1 MSAPVRPGGDRPCR
15 SLLYIPG
22 NAPGLIQHCPAYGS
36 DGVLLDLEDAVA
48 LSEKDAARELTARFL
63 ERLDFGDLVVTVR
76 INGAD
81 TPFFE
86 EDLRRIVP
94 LAPHAV
100 RLPKCGGPEDVE
112 AVDRRIGEIERASG
126 LPEGTVAIHAMLET
140 ALGIENAFAV
150 ARSSRRVR
158 AQQPSH
164 QGHGPPEVLRP
175 ADRRDQDLVRQQ
187 WERAVDEEV
196 LPPVVGVHG
205 APGRVQVLRGGPG
218 QVHVRDGHQEETFV
232 RMEQGEVVPGQ
243 TVEPGDQGQGEEEED
258 PEERL
263 APPLAG
269 AGLRRGPGAVGLRR
283 HASFPFPN
291 RQWVANGQ
299 AGQRSRAGAKG
310 PPAASRA

>member
-1 MSAPVRPGGDRPCR
+1 
-15 SLLYIPG
+15 
-22 NAPGLIQHCPAYGS
+22 
-36 DGVLLDLEDAVA
+36 LDLEDAVA

-158 AQQPSH
+158 ALTLGGQDLTADLGVQKTREGHELAYARSRVVTAARAAGMVAYDTVWTDFEDEEGLLREARLACELGFAGKAAIHPGQIEGIH
-164 QGHGPPEVLRP
+164 RAFRPDPKEVRRAERILAAAKEAERQGRGVVAVDGRMVDGPVVERARILLAR
-175 ADRRDQDLVRQQ
+175 ADRY
-187 WERAVDEEV
+187 
-196 LPPVVGVHG
+196 
-205 APGRVQVLRGGPG
+205 GRREG
-218 QVHVRDGHQEETFV
+218 ET
-232 RMEQGEVVPGQ
+232 
-243 TVEPGDQGQGEEEED
+243 
-258 PEERL
+258 
-263 APPLAG
+263 A
-269 AGLRRGPGAVGLRR
+269 
-283 HASFPFPN
+283 
-291 RQWVANGQ
+291 
-299 AGQRSRAGAKG
+299 
-310 PPAASRA
+310 